1 MKKYLGLVII
11 ALTFLKAQAQID
23 HTLYNMSHLPQIQL
37 VNPSFQ
43 PTTKWYLA
51 FSGYGKV
58 ANTGFVA
65 NDLLG
70 NRVGD
75 TVVINATDFLNKLN
89 RKNHVQAVAMA
100 DIDFGLRIMKKTYL
114 QFGVSQRVSTRLS
127 VPKDLFEFAILGNA
141 HPDLIDKE
149 LNIGGFDMDATHY
162 REVAFGVSHQ
172 LNCNLGFGARVKRLT
187 GFENMSTKNTALTL
201 KTDPNTYD
209 LTAKAN
215 LDFRTSGL
223 DSLDSRYNSPSNF
236 INGPNNKGW
245 GIDLG
250 ATYKYKKFTF
260 SASLLD
266 LGYIRWNENTLNIKS
281 RNPNSEFTF
290 RGVDLNSVAD
300 SGSIDQYFQKILDS
314 LEGQFALDS
323 VRGQK
328 YSTSLNTRL
337 YIGGQFKWQSFTV
350 GGTFFSE
357 FYDGGLRPGIAAM
370 IRKDFGR
377 WAQLQVNYS
386 AMNRNWLNI
395 GLGGSVNIGPV
406 QLFFVSDNIIGSL
419 LQPLKTK
426 NVQFRL
432 GANFGWWYGKDCK
445 NPCTPWKE
453 KCEKC
458 AEEKRVKYLQKNDAD
473 NDGIKDFWDS
483 CRYTPGVLSLN
494 GCPDADGDMLTDS
507 LDMCPQ
513 ERGYIYLNGCP
524 DNDQDSIRNSEDDCP
539 NDFGPRELN
548 GCPDTDG
555 DGLLD
560 KNDDCPKIV
569 GPKENN
575 GCPWG
580 DTDEDGLTDNIDN
593 CPEEAGPRENK
604 GCPWGDADGD
614 GLTDNID
621 KCINQAGPKEND
633 CCPYTDTD
641 NDGVLDKDDECP
653 LTFGV
658 AENKGCPIIEKEE
671 QEVLNTAFDNLEFE
685 TGKAIIRSSS
695 FESLDQLAA
704 LLIKKP
710 NYKLSIEG
718 HTDNVGNE
726 NSNLLLS
733 KSRANAVKIYLE
745 SHGVTGAQMT
755 TNWYGAGKP
764 IADNAT
770 AEGRQKN
777 RRVEMKVV
785 FD

>member
-1 MKKYLGLVII
+1 
-11 ALTFLKAQAQID
+11 
-23 HTLYNMSHLPQIQL
+23 
-37 VNPSFQ
+37 
-43 PTTKWYLA
+43 
-51 FSGYGKV
+51 
-58 ANTGFVA
+58 
-65 NDLLG
+65 
-70 NRVGD
+70 
-75 TVVINATDFLNKLN
+75 
-89 RKNHVQAVAMA
+89 
-100 DIDFGLRIMKKTYL
+100 
-114 QFGVSQRVSTRLS
+114 
-127 VPKDLFEFAILGNA
+127 
-141 HPDLIDKE
+141 
-149 LNIGGFDMDATHY
+149 
-162 REVAFGVSHQ
+162 
-172 LNCNLGFGARVKRLT
+172 
-187 GFENMSTKNTALTL
+187 
-201 KTDPNTYD
+201 
-209 LTAKAN
+209 
-215 LDFRTSGL
+215 
-223 DSLDSRYNSPSNF
+223 
-236 INGPNNKGW
+236 
-245 GIDLG
+245 
-250 ATYKYKKFTF
+250 
-260 SASLLD
+260 
-266 LGYIRWNENTLNIKS
+266 
-281 RNPNSEFTF
+281 
-290 RGVDLNSVAD
+290 
-300 SGSIDQYFQKILDS
+300 
-314 LEGQFALDS
+314 
-323 VRGQK
+323 
-328 YSTSLNTRL
+328 
-337 YIGGQFKWQSFTV
+337 
-350 GGTFFSE
+350 
-357 FYDGGLRPGIAAM
+357 
-370 IRKDFGR
+370 
-377 WAQLQVNYS
+377 
-386 AMNRNWLNI
+386 
-395 GLGGSVNIGPV
+395 
-406 QLFFVSDNIIGSL
+406 
-419 LQPLKTK
+419 
-426 NVQFRL
+426 
-432 GANFGWWYGKDCK
+432 
-445 NPCTPWKE
+445 
-453 KCEKC
+453 
-458 AEEKRVKYLQKNDAD
+458 
-473 NDGIKDFWDS
+473 
-483 CRYTPGVLSLN
+483 
-494 GCPDADGDMLTDS
+494 MLTDS

-633 CCPYTDTD
+633 GCPYTDTD